1 MRIGDTVRMTEGPFV
16 GMQGKIV
23 SSIRRRVVIAVV
35 LESREVQIEIERG
48 WIGATSPPLRSTLR
62 IEFSDLTQRA
72 AG

>member
-48 WIGATSPPLRSTLR
+48 WIGATAPPLRSTLR